1 MLGLGHRNTTFLVED
16 ENLFRNRDLSSTSY
30 SVNLTNYY
38 YKNLIDNQSK
48 YNVSGLEQARIDIDL
63 YNNKKIMLGVK
74 PLFTSNFSIGSDG
87 NNQYLLPDQ
96 QNLSYKKFYKTSGDI
111 SDYYIGY
118 FSVYNNFKFGLVLYY
133 EFGMQTIL
141 NEVFTYPT
149 ENSINLASKKL
160 YERQYTSSRIN
171 LIYEH
176 NFNSFN
182 KGLFLLSLHQPINLN
197 QKEYELLTNE
207 NGNLLIEYDSESN
220 AYVDQMLFKYQY
232 LFTSDKKMSLLI
244 NRLNSFKINNP
255 NFNVVR
261 INNSN
266 SEGISSYDVSSLDL
280 DFYLNKKIG
289 MHSRNNKI
297 ILGLGANYSKIRFED
312 ILFDEIAVKIKL
324 GLNTIYNSLIIN
336 IKYGNRF
343 NNTFDIKG
351 ENFIKVSLDL
361 TLGDVY
367 RIK

>member
-160 YERQYTSSRIN
+160 YEREYTSSRIN

-176 NFNSFN
+176 NFNFFN
-182 KGLFLLSLHQPINLN
+182 KGLFLLSLHQRYTPVHL
-197 QKEYELLTNE
+197 
-207 NGNLLIEYDSESN
+207 
-220 AYVDQMLFKYQY
+220 
-232 LFTSDKKMSLLI
+232 
-244 NRLNSFKINNP
+244 
-255 NFNVVR
+255 
-261 INNSN
+261 
-266 SEGISSYDVSSLDL
+266 GIP
-280 DFYLNKKIG
+280 
-289 MHSRNNKI
+289 
-297 ILGLGANYSKIRFED
+297 
-312 ILFDEIAVKIKL
+312 
-324 GLNTIYNSLIIN
+324 
-336 IKYGNRF
+336 
-343 NNTFDIKG
+343 
-351 ENFIKVSLDL
+351 
-361 TLGDVY
+361 
-367 RIK
+367 